1 MKAAIRKIGNSSGA
15 IIPST
20 ILKKLNLVEGDV
32 IEITDDGKRI
42 VIEPKQERPKYSLD
56 ELIQAC
62 DAKAEMPTE
71 LQDWDSAGPVGQEL
85 L

>member
-1 MKAAIRKIGNSSGA
+1 MKTAIRKIGNSSGA

-20 ILKKLNLVEGDV
+20 ILKKLNLVEGDI

-62 DAKAEMPTE
+62 DEKAEIPAE
-71 LQDWDSAGPVGQEL
+71 LLDWDSAEPVGQEL